1 MIKPV
6 FQLLVVFVFMIT
18 KQTEA
23 QNGSYLCVGDHWTE
37 EQGAQFLDSLKL
49 EVKDFSDWDS
59 RAKQIREGI
68 ISGGGLPELSIS
80 RSVPESQFGDPIIQ
94 QGYQVQS
101 FAIQVS
107 DTGWIYGNLY
117 KPLKNRGKKA
127 LVLCPH
133 GHWSS
138 PDDYGRFRADMQMRC
153 ATLARMGAW
162 VFAYDM
168 LGYGETDYASHQHPD
183 ALTIQTMTGV
193 RILDYFLSLKL
204 IDKDRVA
211 ITGASGGGTQS
222 FILTAIDP
230 RIKVSVPAV
239 QVSAHFFGGC
249 LCESGK
255 PIHAWKGFQTNNV
268 EIAALAAP
276 RPMLLISDGDDW
288 TKNTPE
294 VEFPHI
300 QWIYSLYGASD
311 KVENAHFE
319 NEVHNYGPNKRQAMY
334 KFMIKHLG
342 LRPGDLQRKNG
353 MIDESFVKI
362 LTRNELTR

>member
-6 FQLLVVFVFMIT
+6 FQLLVVFMFLMVE
-18 KQTEA
+18 QSEA
-23 QNGSYLCVGDHWTE
+23 QNGSYLCVGGHWTE
-37 EQGAQFLDSLKL
+37 ERGAQFLDSLKQ
-49 EVKDFSDWDS
+49 EVKDLHNWES
-59 RAKQIREGI
+59 RAKRIREGI
-68 ISGGGLPELSIS
+68 ISGGGLPELSIP
-80 RSVPESQFGDPIIQ
+80 RSVPESRFGDPNIQ

-107 DTGWIYGNLY
+107 DTGWIYGSLY
-117 KPLKNRGKKA
+117 KPLKKRGKRA

-133 GHWSS
+133 GHWSN
-138 PDDYGRFRADMQMRC
+138 PDDYGRFREDMQMRC

-162 VFAYDM
+162 VYAYDM
-168 LGYGETDYASHQHPD
+168 LGYGETNYASHRHPD
-183 ALTIQTMTGV
+183 VLTIQTMTGV

-222 FILTAIDP
+222 FLLTAIDP

-288 TKNTPE
+288 TKNTPK

-300 QWIYSLYGASD
+300 KWIYSLYGAND
-311 KVENAHFE
+311 KVENAHFKD
-319 NEVHNYGPNKRQAMY
+319 EVHNYGPNKRQPMY
-334 KFMIKHLG
+334 HFMIKYLG
-342 LRPGDLQRKNG
+342 LKSGTLKLRDGT
-353 MIDESFVKI
+353 IDESFVRI
-362 LTRNELTR
+362 LTRKEMIQ